1 MKIYSNQFISENNIP
16 LTEDGIQTTQEE
28 WWFIYDFET
37 KEIVIDPNQSYMH
50 IFSPLTIIITN
61 SLEEC
66 REYIST
72 HGLSYP
78 EYSEYFENN

>member
-1 MKIYSNQFISENNIP
+1 MKIYSNQFISENTIP
-16 LTEDGIQTTQEE
+16 FTEDGIETSQED
-28 WWFIYDFET
+28 WWFAYNYET
-37 KEIVIDPNQSYMH
+37 KEIVLDPYEGRAH
-50 IFSPLTIIITN
+50 IRSQFTIIVAN

-66 REYIST
+66 KEYIST